1 MPTPDSEKPLRAIDF
16 EELPN
21 SLTEDSVILVAKPAP
36 LDEYAV
42 SLRILDRFTSPAER
56 RIIVTT
62 AVSAERTIQQ
72 QIFLASPESGRFG
85 VVDATPQNHP
95 SSPFQ
100 KYPVVSLPHSVE
112 LTRLVLALWEL
123 EASMASDSQKTH
135 FGIRS
140 LTPLLADD
148 GLERTISVLKH
159 LIEGRTDSG
168 LVVLGFEYTKH
179 DEDTLSALKE
189 IVDGIVWIEEQT
201 VGSISA
207 EHRRVHAHLDGI

>member
-1 MPTPDSEKPLRAIDF
+1 MPTPNSDEHLRALDF
-16 EELPN
+16 EGLPD

-36 LDEYAV
+36 LEEHAV
-42 SLRILDRFTSPAER
+42 SLRILDRYTSPEER
-56 RIIVTT
+56 RIVVTT
-62 AVSAERTIQQ
+62 AISAERTIRQQ
-72 QIFLASPESGRFG
+72 TALESPDSGRFG

-123 EASMASDSQKTH
+123 EASMASDSRTTH

-140 LTPLLADD
+140 LTPLLADE
-148 GLERTISVLKH
+148 GLERTISVLEH

-168 LVVLGFEYTKH
+168 LVVLGLEYTRH
-179 DEDTLSALKE
+179 NEATLSALRE
-189 IVDGIVWIEEQT
+189 IVDGIVWIEERT
-201 VGSISA
+201 DGSISA
-207 EHRRVHAHLDGI
+207 EYRRVHEQLSGI